1 MKTEQIDMLLST
13 NKIAQKWGVSV
24 TWVTILCKQGR
35 IPGVVRK
42 GNRWLI
48 PADAIKPDDKRKNK
62 DAVSTARFKFID
74 LFAGVGC

>member
-1 MKTEQIDMLLST
+1 MLLST